1 VASGPLDTSRE
12 WDEGGILSVPL
23 LFLVSPM
30 TDFKRNP
37 SGWLPLDTSR
47 ELLRMIFPNYPDL
60 SEKHPLPQWVRDKLE
75 EK

>member
-1 VASGPLDTSRE
+1 
-12 WDEGGILSVPL
+12 
-23 LFLVSPM
+23 M